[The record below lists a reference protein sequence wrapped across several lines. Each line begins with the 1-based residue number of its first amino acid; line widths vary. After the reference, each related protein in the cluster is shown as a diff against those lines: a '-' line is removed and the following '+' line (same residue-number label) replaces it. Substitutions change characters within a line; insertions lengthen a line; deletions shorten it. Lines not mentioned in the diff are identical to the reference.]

1 MTEPIQRSCKNCG
14 APLKHSYN
22 HRCEYCGTLY
32 DFNEPEENIKRYDP
46 ENVVDIKLERVEESP
61 FIDAFVLYFTGYYLK
76 PPKVYETNTK
86 EGNEVEIVSEM
97 QNYINPPKVGLKI
110 EVAKRE
116 LAEYGENYL
125 RYLLSSKGLYSQIGE
140 VMNQLEE
147 NDYLRR
153 YLWK

>member
-46 ENVVDIKLERVEESP
+46 DNLVDVKLESVERSIIRNS
-61 FIDAFVLYFTGYYLK
+61 FILYFTGYYLK
-76 PPKVYETNTK
+76 PPKVYETNMK
-86 EGNEVEIVSEM
+86 DNEVEFVSEM

-110 EVAKRE
+110 EVDERDLVE
-116 LAEYGENYL
+116 GGEGYL
-125 RYLLSSKGLYSQIGE
+125 WNILCFQGLYHQAPRIME
-140 VMNQLEE
+140 QLKE
-147 NDYLRR
+147 NNYMRS
-153 YLWK
+153 YLWR